1 MFNCDSLT
9 MIRNHTLDKLPLKTK
24 LLGHA
29 PIHIRYKDD
38 VIGIMKS
45 QLYLTPKQ
53 PSFKTVCGS
62 RLWKKM
68 WNLRWQPR
76 IGCDGR
82 LIAKILMTT
91 IKVNLCCLLHISLG
105 LGTKFTWIII
115 IKKIAIN
122 LQNHHSHFLA
132 TTLDFTSFF
141 IIGTSFFTTRTTLFF
156 TTWLFLD

>member
-1 MFNCDSLT
+1 MFNYYGLT
-9 MIRNHTLDKLPLKTK
+9 MIRNHTLDKLSLKAK

-53 PSFKTVCGS
+53 PSFKTLCGLI
-62 RLWKKM
+62 LWKKM
-68 WNLRWQPR
+68 WKKKWRPI

-82 LIAKILMTT
+82 LMIKILMTT

-105 LGTKFTWIII
+105 LGTKFTWIVI
-115 IKKIAIN
+115 IKKKLPLAN
-122 LQNHHSHFLA
+122 YHNHFLA
-132 TTLDFTSFF
+132 TTLDFTSF
-141 IIGTSFFTTRTTLFF
+141 L
-156 TTWLFLD
+156 